1 MSQAGALNIR
11 FGRDSAAN
19 ALLSIESTRPQGLTR
34 LLQNRTIV
42 EAHQVVSL
50 LFSVCRRAQTVAAS
64 RVAEQ
69 LMGVTVPVELEQHRD
84 QMLRLELLHEHLW
97 TLLVQLPP
105 RLGLPPRTDC
115 MAEASQILRCAMS
128 GMDRRSVLSGIF
140 GIKAVADDLPA
151 VMDLAAWAGQLY
163 ESLFTGG
170 NCLAN
175 ELVAATRLQDWRSDY
190 HLCGVQSFSG
200 EDLVSRLIGDPAF
213 SHQPQWQQ
221 QPRETGAVVRQA
233 DRAPVFQAL
242 QQGWCLQPRLLAI
255 VLEVQWLL
263 KWLLAGASRA
273 ATGKED
279 GGVNISNGNIESA
292 SPRFALTQLET
303 ARGGLIHGVELN
315 PERERIARYWI
326 IAPTD
331 WNFHPQG
338 VLHTMVEKLPE
349 TEAEQAHQ
357 RLALLV
363 MMMNPCVGWEV
374 QSHA

>member
-34 LLQNRTIV
+34 LLQNRTIA

-69 LMGVTVPVELEQHRD
+69 LMGVSVPAELEQRRD

-105 RLGLPPRTDC
+105 RLGLVVHTAC

-128 GMDRRSVLSGIF
+128 GMDRRSVLSGIY
-140 GIKAVADDLPA
+140 GGKGGVSELPT
-151 VMDLAAWAGQLY
+151 VVNLAGWAAQLS
-163 ESLFTGG
+163 ESLFAGE
-170 NCLAN
+170 NNLVD
-175 ELVAATRLQDWRSDY
+175 ELLAATRKQDWRSDY
-190 HLCGVQSFSG
+190 HLCGLQSFYG

-213 SHQPQWQQ
+213 GHQPQWQQ

-233 DRAPVFQAL
+233 ASPHVFQAL

-255 VLEVQWLL
+255 
-263 KWLLAGASRA
+263 
-273 ATGKED
+273 
-279 GGVNISNGNIESA
+279 
-292 SPRFALTQLET
+292 
-303 ARGGLIHGVELN
+303 
-315 PERERIARYWI
+315 
-326 IAPTD
+326 
-331 WNFHPQG
+331 
-338 VLHTMVEKLPE
+338 
-349 TEAEQAHQ
+349 
-357 RLALLV
+357 
-363 MMMNPCVGWEV
+363 
-374 QSHA
+374 